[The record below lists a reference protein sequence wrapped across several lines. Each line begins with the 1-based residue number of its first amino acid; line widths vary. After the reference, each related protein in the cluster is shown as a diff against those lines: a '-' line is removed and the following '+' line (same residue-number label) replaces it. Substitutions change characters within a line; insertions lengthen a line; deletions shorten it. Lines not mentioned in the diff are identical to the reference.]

1 MQIVLTEVASGLG
14 VSIVHWVEDRVD
26 VGFRIGG
33 SADRRIAGSPDRRI
47 AGSPEP
53 DVIARRLFPLQRLPT
68 SKDRQADAL
77 AGQGEW

>member
-1 MQIVLTEVASGLG
+1 MSA
-14 VSIVHWVEDRVD
+14 
-26 VGFRIGG
+26 FG